1 LKPAVIHKRRV
12 HYLPGFDPRGAR
24 FYHQLYSREAS
35 LQSVLNRLHPKV
47 GPRIK
52 LTPHFSSWSVQSSS
66 PFGVVS
72 TDYQFMGWDDLVRL
86 HWPANTAPLLAQC
99 LPMYSDYLRS
109 GSIFKVRKISN
120 TALLTGLF
128 PAGYLALLGLGSSAL
143 FFGAQHCVGSLTDS
157 HLAGT
162 AAGLALCASLGPPAL
177 KHANRIGILW
187 LLRTFGFIHRWGS
200 GQIPEL
206 EHRVNAMA
214 EHILRCH
221 LQDPAQE
228 TLLIGHSVGCLLS
241 VCVAARLLELS
252 ASLHPSPSLANMHLL
267 TLGQCIPLISLLPQA
282 ESFRANLSSLGNQ
295 NRLSWTD
302 VSAKAD
308 PLCFFRSSPLQPS
321 DSLQPSLK
329 TARFF
334 RMFPPRTYQKMRWDK
349 IRLHFQYLMASELP
363 AAYDFFAITAGP
375 APLETHLQEEE

>member
-1 LKPAVIHKRRV
+1 MKPAVIHKRRV

-24 FYHQLYSREAS
+24 FYHQLYIREAS
-35 LQSVLNRLHPKV
+35 RQSALNQLHPRV
-47 GPRIK
+47 GPRVK

-66 PFGVVS
+66 PRGEVS
-72 TDYQFMGWDDLVRL
+72 TDYQFMGWDDLVRR
-86 HWPANTAPLLAQC
+86 HWPAHTAPLLAQC

-109 GSIFKVRKISN
+109 GSFSKVRQLSN
-120 TALLTGLF
+120 NALLTGLF
-128 PAGYLALLGLGSSAL
+128 PAGYLALLALGSTAL
-143 FFGAQHCVGSLTDS
+143 FFGAQHCIGSFTDS
-157 HLAGT
+157 PLAGS

-200 GQIPEL
+200 GHIPEL
-206 EHRVNAMA
+206 EHRAHAMA

-221 LQDPAQE
+221 LQDPAHE
-228 TLLIGHSVGCLLS
+228 TLLIGHSVGCLLA

-252 ASLHPSPSLANMHLL
+252 APPHAPAALANVHLL

-282 ESFRANLSSLGNQ
+282 ESFRAHLRSVGNQ

-334 RMFPPRTYQKMRWDK
+334 RMFPPRTYQNMRWDK
-349 IRLHFQYLMASELP
+349 IRLHFQYLMAGELP

-375 APLETHLQEEE
+375 DPLEAHLREEE